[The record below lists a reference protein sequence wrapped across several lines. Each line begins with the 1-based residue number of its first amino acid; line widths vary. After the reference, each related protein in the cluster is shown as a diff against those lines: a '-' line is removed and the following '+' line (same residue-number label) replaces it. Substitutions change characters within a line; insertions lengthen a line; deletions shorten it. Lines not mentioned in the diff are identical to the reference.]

1 MNIDTLLFTFSL
13 LVIISILI
21 AKAFKNAGVPI
32 LLLFLIVGMLAG
44 SEGPGKIF
52 FDDAQLAQSIGI
64 ISLVL
69 ILFAGGLETKW
80 KLASPILYSAISLST
95 FGVIITTSVVG
106 IFIHYVL
113 HMSFLISL
121 LLGAVVASTDAAAIF
136 SVMSFRNL
144 NLKNNIKSLLELE
157 SGTNDPM
164 AVFLTISLIQLINI
178 QNTSLWT
185 IAGLFVMQM
194 CIGVL
199 IGLGGGNLM
208 VWMVNKLKFPIE
220 GFYPVFVLAF
230 ALLMYAFTALLNGS
244 GFLAVYV
251 AGVIISNRQIVYK
264 KNLLRFFD
272 GLSWLAQIIMFIT
285 LGLLV
290 FPSQVIP
297 VIATGIVTSLFLIFI
312 ARPLG
317 VFISLAF
324 SKFNWK
330 DKLLI
335 SWSGLRGAVP
345 IILATFP
352 LLAGVKEAGW
362 IFNVVFFI
370 VISSALLQGWTIP
383 SVAKLLNLDIPV
395 EKIKSPIEFSHPEEI
410 NMTLINL
417 KVPDKSSVIKR
428 TLVEIPELK
437 GSLIV
442 TIFRHGNYI
451 VPSGGTALEAGDRI
465 QLLTQRNNASALY
478 GFFSE

>member
-1 MNIDTLLFTFSL
+1 MHIDTLLFTFSL
-13 LVIISILI
+13 LIIISILI
-21 AKAFKNAGVPI
+21 AKAFRNVGVPV
-32 LLLFLIVGMLAG
+32 LLLFLMIGMLAG

-52 FDDAQLAQSIGI
+52 FDDAELAQSIGI
-64 ISLVL
+64 ISLVF
-69 ILFAGGLETKW
+69 ILFTGGLETKW
-80 KLASPILYSAISLST
+80 KVAGSVLNSALSLST
-95 FGVIITTSVVG
+95 LGVIITTSVFG
-106 IFIHYVL
+106 FFIHYVIHL
-113 HMSFLISL
+113 PILTSL
-121 LLGAVVASTDAAAIF
+121 LLGSVVASTDAAAIF

-144 NLKNNIKSLLELE
+144 NLKNNIKPLLELE

-164 AVFLTISLIQLINI
+164 AVFLTISLIQLINSDSS
-178 QNTSLWT
+178 SLWS

-194 CIGVL
+194 CLGFLV
-199 IGLGGGNLM
+199 GFGGGNLM

-251 AGVIISNRQIVYK
+251 GGVIISNRQIVYK
-264 KNLLRFFD
+264 KSLLRFFD
-272 GLSWLAQIIMFIT
+272 GLSWLSQIIMFIT

-290 FPSQVIP
+290 YPSQVIP
-297 VIATGIVTSLFLIFI
+297 VVATGIITSLFLIFI

-352 LLAGVKEAGW
+352 MLAGVKEAGW

-370 VISSALLQGWTIP
+370 VITSALLQGWTIP
-383 SVAKLLNLDIPV
+383 LVARFLKLDTTI
-395 EKIKSPIEFSHPEEI
+395 EKKKSPIEYNHSEDT
-410 NMTLINL
+410 NMILINF
-417 KVPDKSSVIKR
+417 KVPNKPLLAKKS
-428 TLVEIPELK
+428 LVEIPELK

-451 VPSGGTALEAGDRI
+451 VPSGGTVLEAGDRI
-465 QLLTQRNNASALY
+465 QLLTQREKAPLLND
-478 GFFSE
+478 FFS